1 MAAII
6 TNKFRVYNAKKWIDA
21 LSAGNYYYM
30 FIGRPQSWADD
41 LVPPAPADSLKEENS
56 IWDSM
61 IAMKRITSNDASHG
75 IYRRTWTAGK
85 YYDIYR
91 HDYNGSIPGV
101 DIDTGAST
109 YPMSLGDANYYVI
122 TANNSIYVCLKSNGQ
137 STVSPQTLGVGGANF
152 LPVTG
157 SDGYVWKFVGT
168 TDATAINRFQ
178 STYYHPVRTLAAAP
192 ASGDPYEVQ
201 WNSQQAARVTYPGA
215 IFQALVTGNGSGYVQ
230 ATPPSVTIEGDGT
243 GATADA
249 LVDGT
254 GKVVAINMTAY
265 GTGYTWARVVIAPP
279 AAGTTATA
287 TAIITPKNGL
297 GADPVRDL
305 NGYFVIAYS
314 AFVEAEGAGDFP
326 VTNDYRQVGIV
337 TNPYENGGTTLLQLP
352 TASSCFAIKL
362 AAGYSGSF
370 SSDSVITDVT
380 SGAIGR
386 IIDSYVS
393 GSELVVR
400 YIRTESEQVGIG
412 ASASFNIGD
421 TISTSSGG
429 AGTVSAILDKTNG
442 GPEVEKYSGQIIY
455 YENRRAIQRSADQT
469 EVIIITFEF

>member
-1 MAAII
+1 MPAII
-6 TNKFRVYNAKKWIDA
+6 TNRFRTFNAKKFIES
-21 LSAGNYYYM
+21 LSASNYYYM

-41 LVPPAPADSLKEENS
+41 LVPPTPADNVKQDSR

-61 IAMKRITSNDASHG
+61 IAMKRITSNDVSHG

-85 YYDIYR
+85 YYDMYR
-91 HDYNGSIPGV
+91 HDYDGTIAGV
-101 DIDTGAST
+101 NIDTGSST
-109 YPMSLGDANYYVI
+109 YPLSLNEANYYVV
-122 TANNSIYVCLKSNGQ
+122 TPNNNIYVCLKSNGQ
-137 STVSPQTLGVGGANF
+137 STINPQTLGTGGAQF

-157 SDGYVWKFVGT
+157 GDGYTWKFIGT

-178 STYYHPVRTLAAAP
+178 STYYHPIRTLASSP
-192 ASGDPYEVQ
+192 TSGDPYEIQ
-201 WNSQQAARVTYPGA
+201 WNAQSAAKVTYPGA
-215 IFQALVTGNGSGYVQ
+215 IFNVLVTGNGTGYIQ
-230 ATPPSVTIEGDGT
+230 GTPPSVTVEGDGT
-243 GATADA
+243 GATATA

-254 GKVVAINMTAY
+254 GKVVAVNMATY
-265 GTGYTWARVVIAPP
+265 GTGYTWARIVIAAPS
-279 AAGTTATA
+279 AGTTATA
-287 TAIITPKNGL
+287 LAIITPKDGL

-305 NGYFVIAYS
+305 NGYFVITYS

-337 TNPYENGGTTLLQLP
+337 TNPSESGGTVPLQLP

-362 AAGYSGSF
+362 STGYSGSF
-370 SSDSVITDVT
+370 SSDSLITDVT

-386 IIDSYVS
+386 IVDSYVS
-393 GSELVVR
+393 GGNLIVR
-400 YIRTESEQVGIG
+400 YIRTETEQVGLG

-429 AGTVSAILDKTNG
+429 AGTIEEVLDKTNG
-442 GPEVEKYSGQIIY
+442 GSEVEKYSGEIIY

-469 EVIIITFEF
+469 EVIIVTFEF